1 MFNDEKIKYDLI
13 SVADIDVKA
22 PVVMMSLKEF
32 KNQYPDGQKYPEL
45 PDDILGVIDDCGQVE
60 GQASDCGVT
69 FHFLIRNGYGIY
81 VDK

>member
-1 MFNDEKIKYDLI
+1 MNNGKKIRYDLI

-22 PVVMMSLKEF
+22 PVVLLSLGEF
-32 KNQYPDGQKYPEL
+32 KRQFPNGEKYPEL
-45 PDDILGVIDDCGQVE
+45 PDDILGTLGESCDIE
-60 GQASDCGVT
+60 GQSSNGKVT